1 MQTEAMA
8 AIRWL
13 EGVAF
18 ISQLDPRAADVVNA
32 DAAVALLHSASGVP
46 ARLMR
51 SRQEIEAIRQ
61 ARAEQ
66 QQMMAGTAMASE
78 AGNTMAKLIS
88 AVGKGQ
94 R

>member
-1 MQTEAMA
+1 
-8 AIRWL
+8 
-13 EGVAF
+13 
-18 ISQLDPRAADVVNA
+18 
-32 DAAVALLHSASGVP
+32 
-46 ARLMR
+46 MR